1 MASKPSRLPPLA
13 HSLSARLL
21 VLTVFFVMLA
31 EVFIFAPSIARF
43 QESWFKERI
52 AAAHLAT
59 LALEATPQGMVS
71 DELERELLSHVRAYG
86 VILQKPG
93 SKVLM
98 LSSAMPPRIDATI
111 NLSQGTFFGMIF
123 DAFRTLVR
131 TENRVLR
138 VIGKSPQAPGA
149 LVEVVLDE
157 APLRAVMFGYGGRIL
172 ALSIGISVFTAVLVY
187 LSLYFLMVVPL
198 RRITGSMVA
207 FRRDPNDADAAIGA
221 SMRADEIGTAQR
233 ELATMQAR
241 LRAALRQRQHLVA
254 LGEAV
259 AKVNH
264 DLRNMLATARL
275 VSERL
280 AGSEDPEVRRASPT
294 LVGAL
299 DRAVTFCTETL
310 NYAKEANEPH
320 PSTFPLSAM
329 LAEVP
334 TAVPQIA
341 DGHLA
346 LRLDVPEAFSV
357 TADRNQ
363 LFRVFANLVKNA
375 AEAGATTVTIALV
388 GEMPVTLEVRDD
400 GPGLPEK
407 ALENLFKP
415 FAGSARA
422 GGTGLGLAIAR
433 EILDAH
439 GGSIELVETGPE
451 GSVFQI
457 TLRTPRLGRGPDLGT
472 REAAQ

>member
-1 MASKPSRLPPLA
+1 MAPTPSRLPPLA
-13 HSLSARLL
+13 RSLSARLL

-43 QESWFKERI
+43 KQSWFEERI

-98 LSSAMPPRIDATI
+98 LSSDMPPKVDATI
-111 NLSQGTFFGMIF
+111 DLDKTTFFGMIMS
-123 DAFRTLVR
+123 AFETLVR
-131 TENRVLR
+131 TDNRVLR
-138 VIGKSPQAPGA
+138 VRGMSPREPKVM
-149 LVEVVLDE
+149 VEVVVDE
-157 APLRAVMFGYGGRIL
+157 VPLRALMFGYGGRIL
-172 ALSIGISVFTAVLVY
+172 VLSIGISVFTAVLVY
-187 LSLYFLMVVPL
+187 LSLYFLMVVPM

-207 FRRDPNDADAAIGA
+207 FRQDPNDPAAAIGA
-221 SMRADEIGTAQR
+221 STRTDEIGTAQR

-280 AGSEDPEVRRASPT
+280 ASSDDPDVRRASPT

-310 NYAKEANEPH
+310 NYAKEAVELH
-320 PSTFPLSAM
+320 PTTFALPAM

-341 DGHLA
+341 DGDVA
-346 LRLDVPEAFSV
+346 LTIDVPEGLSV
-357 TADRNQ
+357 TGDRNH

-375 AEAGATTVTIALV
+375 AEAGAKNVTIALTA
-388 GEMPVTLEVRDD
+388 ETPVTLEIRDD

-422 GGTGLGLAIAR
+422 GGTGLGLSIAR

-439 GGSIELVETGPE
+439 GGSIELAGSGPE
-451 GSVFQI
+451 GTVFRVTFGMPGQG
-457 TLRTPRLGRGPDLGT
+457 RDRNLGA

>member
-1 MASKPSRLPPLA
+1 MAYTPQRLPPLA
-13 HSLSARLL
+13 RSLSARLL

-43 QESWFKERI
+43 RQTWFEERI

-71 DELERELLSHVRAYG
+71 KDLERELLSHVQAYG

-98 LSSAMPPRIDATI
+98 LSSAMPPNIDATVDLTK
-111 NLSQGTFFGMIF
+111 NTFFGMIVS
-123 DAFRTLVR
+123 AFETLTR

-138 VIGKSPQAPGA
+138 VMGKSPQEPGIV
-149 LVEVVLDE
+149 VEVVVDE

-172 ALSIGISVFTAVLVY
+172 VLSIAISVFTAVLVY
-187 LSLYFLMVVPL
+187 FSLYFLMVVPM
-198 RRITGSMVA
+198 RRITSSMVS
-207 FRRDPNDADAAIGA
+207 FRQDPNDPEAAISA
-221 SMRADEIGTAQR
+221 STRSDEIGTAQR

-264 DLRNMLATARL
+264 DLRNILATARL

-310 NYAKEANEPH
+310 NYAKEAGELH
-320 PSTFPLSAM
+320 PTTFALQGM

-341 DGHLA
+341 DGHVA
-346 LRLDVPEAFSV
+346 LKLDLPEGLSV

-363 LFRVFANLVKNA
+363 LFRVFANLAKNA
-375 AEAGATTVTIALV
+375 AEAGAATVTIACTGAAPL
-388 GEMPVTLEVRDD
+388 TLEVRDD

-415 FAGSARA
+415 FSGSVRA

-439 GGSIELVETGPE
+439 GGSIELAKTGPE
-451 GSVFQI
+451 GAVFRI
-457 TLRTPRLGRGPDLGT
+457 TLGTPKTGRGAQLGP

>member
-1 MASKPSRLPPLA
+1 MASATSHLPPLA
-13 HSLSARLL
+13 RSLSARLL

-43 QESWFKERI
+43 RLSWFEERI

-59 LALEATPQGMVS
+59 LALEATPQNVVS
-71 DELERELLSHVRAYG
+71 KSLERELLRHVRAYG
-86 VILQKPG
+86 VILQKPD

-98 LSSAMPPRIDATI
+98 LSSDMPPRVDA
-111 NLSQGTFFGMIF
+111 NVDLSDMSFFGLIG
-123 DAFRTLVR
+123 DAFATLAR

-138 VIGKSPQAPGA
+138 VMGKSPQQPGIM
-149 LVEVVLDE
+149 VEVVLDE
-157 APLRAVMFGYGGRIL
+157 APLRAVMFAYGERIL
-172 ALSIGISVFTAVLVY
+172 LLSIVISVFTAVLVY
-187 LSLYFLMVVPL
+187 LSLYFLMVVPM
-198 RRITGSMVA
+198 RRITSSMVA
-207 FRRDPNDADAAIGA
+207 FRQDPDDPAAAIGE
-221 SMRADEIGTAQR
+221 SGRTDEVGTAQR
-233 ELATMQAR
+233 ELAAMQAR
-241 LRAALRQRQHLVA
+241 LRAALRQRQHLAA

-280 AGSEDPEVRRASPT
+280 AGSDDPDVRRASPT

-299 DRAVTFCTETL
+299 DRAVTLCTETL
-310 NYAKEANEPH
+310 NYAQEAGELH
-320 PSTFPLSAM
+320 PSTFGLSAM
-329 LAEVP
+329 LDEVP

-341 DGHLA
+341 DGALGLA
-346 LRLDVPEAFSV
+346 NEVPGTLEV

-375 AEAGATTVTIALV
+375 AEAGARTVTIALASADPLV
-388 GEMPVTLEVRDD
+388 LEVRDD
-400 GPGLPEK
+400 GPGLAK
-407 ALENLFKP
+407 RALENLFIP

-433 EILDAH
+433 EILMAH
-439 GGSIELVETGPE
+439 GGSIELAASGADGT
-451 GSVFQI
+451 VFRI
-457 TLRTPRLGRGPDLGT
+457 TLGLRRPADGSAPGGRA
-472 REAAQ
+472 AAQ

>member
-1 MASKPSRLPPLA
+1 MANTPTRLPPLA
-13 HSLSARLL
+13 RSLSARLL
-21 VLTVFFVMLA
+21 VLTVFFIMLA

-43 QESWFKERI
+43 RQSWFEERI

-71 DELERELLSHVRAYG
+71 KDLERELLRHVRAYG

-98 LSSAMPPRIDATI
+98 LSSDMPPNINATVD
-111 NLSQGTFFGMIF
+111 LSKNTFFGMIMS
-123 DAFRTLVR
+123 AFETLTR

-138 VIGKSPQAPGA
+138 VMGKSPQQPGIM
-149 LVEVVLDE
+149 VEVVVDE
-157 APLRAVMFGYGGRIL
+157 APLRAVMFAYGGRIL
-172 ALSIGISVFTAVLVY
+172 VLSVAISVFTAVLVY
-187 LSLYFLMVVPL
+187 FSLYFLMVVPM
-198 RRITGSMVA
+198 RRITSSMMS
-207 FRRDPNDADAAIGA
+207 FRENPNDPAAAIGA
-221 SMRADEIGTAQR
+221 STRSDEIGMAQR

-241 LRAALRQRQHLVA
+241 LRAALRQRQHLAA

-280 AGSEDPEVRRASPT
+280 AASDDPEVRRASPT

-310 NYAKEANEPH
+310 NYAKEAGELNPT
-320 PSTFPLSAM
+320 TFALTEM

-346 LRLDVPEAFSV
+346 LKLDMPEGLSV

-375 AEAGATTVTIALV
+375 AEAGAGAVTIALA
-388 GEMPVTLEVRDD
+388 GEAPVVLEVRDD
-400 GPGLPEK
+400 GPGLPKK

-415 FAGSARA
+415 FSGSVRA
-422 GGTGLGLAIAR
+422 GGTGLGLSIAR

-439 GGSIELVETGPE
+439 GGAIELASTGPE
-451 GSVFQI
+451 GTVFRL
-457 TLRTPRLGRGPDLGT
+457 TLGTPNLRPGPDLES

>member
-1 MASKPSRLPPLA
+1 MAAAASRLPPLA
-13 HSLSARLL
+13 RSLSAKLL

-43 QESWFKERI
+43 RVSWFEERI

-59 LALEATPQGMVS
+59 LALEATPQNVVS
-71 DELERELLSHVRAYG
+71 KSLEQELLSHVRAYG

-98 LSSAMPPRIDATI
+98 LSSDMPPEVDASID
-111 NLSQGTFFGMIF
+111 LSKMSIFVMIR
-123 DAFRTLVR
+123 DAFATLFR
-131 TENRVLR
+131 TEKRVLR
-138 VIGKSPQAPGA
+138 VMGVSPQEPETM
-149 LVEVVLDE
+149 VEVVLDE
-157 APLRAVMFGYGGRIL
+157 APLRAVMFAYGERIL
-172 ALSIGISVFTAVLVY
+172 LLSIVISVFTAVLVY
-187 LSLYFLMVVPL
+187 LSLYFLMVVPM
-198 RRITGSMVA
+198 RRITSSMVD
-207 FRRDPNDADAAIGA
+207 FRQNPDNPEAAISESA
-221 SMRADEIGTAQR
+221 RTDEIGTAQR
-233 ELATMQAR
+233 ELATMQSR
-241 LRAALRQRQHLVA
+241 LRAALRQRQHLAA

-280 AGSEDPEVRRASPT
+280 AGSDDPDVKRASPT

-299 DRAVTFCTETL
+299 DRAVTLCTETL
-310 NYAKEANEPH
+310 NYAHEAGDLH
-320 PSTFPLSAM
+320 PSTFRLAEM
-329 LAEVP
+329 LGEVP

-341 DGHLA
+341 DGASELV
-346 LRLDVPEAFSV
+346 LQVPETVRV

-375 AEAGATTVTIALV
+375 AEAGAKTVTILKVADDPLS
-388 GEMPVTLEVRDD
+388 LEVRDD

-407 ALENLFKP
+407 ALENLFIP
-415 FAGSARA
+415 FAGSARS

-433 EILDAH
+433 EIVVAH
-439 GGSIELVETGPE
+439 GGTIEVASSGPE
-451 GSVFQI
+451 GTVFRVV
-457 TLRTPRLGRGPDLGT
+457 LGSLTPEDRAAHGA